1 MDTLTDPTA
10 DQIHAALD
18 RARRAQ
24 PQWAADGTGRE
35 IMLRFH
41 DLVLDRQDELLDVI
55 QDETGKNRASA
66 FDEVLDVAITA
77 RHYAYAAARLLR
89 PRRARGAVPLLTRT
103 RVERSP
109 KGVVGIIAP
118 WNYPL
123 SLAVSD
129 AIPALLA
136 GNTVVLKPDEK
147 TTRTAVAALEI
158 LREAGLPE
166 DVMQVLPGT
175 GEVVGQAIARECD
188 YLMFTGSTPVG
199 RQLGAIAGER
209 LIGFS
214 AELGGK
220 NPLLIAPDADI
231 PRAVQGARQ
240 ACFTN
245 SGQLCISI
253 ERIYVHAEVADVF
266 LPAFLQA
273 VGAMRVAGGR
283 EWSTDMGSL
292 ISPEHLAR
300 VSSLVDDAVAR
311 GATVLTGGHALPELG
326 PTFYAPTVLTDVPE
340 DAELLRSEVFGPV
353 VAVEVVGSIDEA
365 VARANDS
372 ELGLNA
378 SVWAAPATGR
388 KIASRLEFG
397 TVNINDG
404 FAAAWASLDA
414 PMGGWKASGMG
425 RRHADEG
432 LLKYTEA
439 RTVAE
444 QRLASPGGSGGS
456 RELVTTALKLGKRVL
471 R

>member
-1 MDTLTDPTA
+1 M
-10 DQIHAALD
+10 
-18 RARRAQ
+18 
-24 PQWAADGTGRE
+24 
-35 IMLRFH
+35 
-41 DLVLDRQDELLDVI
+41 
-55 QDETGKNRASA
+55 
-66 FDEVLDVAITA
+66 
-77 RHYAYAAARLLR
+77 
-89 PRRARGAVPLLTRT
+89 
-103 RVERSP
+103 
-109 KGVVGIIAP
+109 
-118 WNYPL
+118 
-123 SLAVSD
+123 SD